1 MIKKPRKVP
10 KQIEQLEAILKRLA
24 PDHLKVPE
32 LSANLSKRLAGYKG
46 EKGLDYPLSFLA
58 DEQYHIFHDLRLF
71 DGTHY
76 FQIDTLILSQ
86 RLILLLEVKNIMG
99 TLYFDSNFN
108 QLIRTLDEKKEPFPD
123 PIIQSDRHCDQLR
136 KWLLL
141 YNFMK
146 IPIESLVVIS
156 SSRTILDTSPNNEQI
171 YNKVI
176 HSGKL
181 PFKIKS
187 LNELYHKER
196 LNRRVFLELS
206 NELLNG
212 HRELE
217 VNILKQYK
225 IDKSELIKGVQ
236 CPDCFVIPMERGK
249 GNWVC
254 LSCGLVSKCAHVP
267 ALKDYSILIG
277 TTITNQEAR
286 DFLKIPSSTV
296 VKKLLISMGIKSVG
310 KNKGRVYILDFD

>member
-10 KQIEQLEAILKRLA
+10 KQIEQLETILKRLV
-24 PDHLKVPE
+24 PDHLKVAE
-32 LSANLSKRLAGYKG
+32 LSVNLSKRLAGYKG
-46 EKGLDYPLSFLA
+46 EKGVDYPLSFLS

-86 RLILLLEVKNIMG
+86 RLIILLEVKNIMG
-99 TLYFDSNFN
+99 ILYFDSNFN
-108 QLIRTLDEKKEPFPD
+108 QLIRIIDEKKEPFPD
-123 PIIQSDRHCDQLR
+123 PITQSDRHCDQLR

-141 YNFMK
+141 YNFIN

-176 HSGKL
+176 HSAKL

-187 LNELYHKER
+187 LNDLYHKEK
-196 LNRRVFLELS
+196 LNRGSLLDLS

-236 CPDCFVIPMERGK
+236 CPGCSKFPMKRVHSK
-249 GNWVC
+249 WLC
-254 LSCGLVSKCAHVP
+254 LLC
-267 ALKDYSILIG
+267 G
-277 TTITNQEAR
+277 TTSRWKLEIKLELR
-286 DFLKIPSSTV
+286 
-296 VKKLLISMGIKSVG
+296 KK
-310 KNKGRVYILDFD
+310 RVFADDLSR